1 MITESCSATPSFFL
15 RSTAEVQQGRVDFH
29 WGSMWWFGS
38 REIGNTTGLTLGL
51 MTMKPGA
58 TNDRH
63 LHPNCEEVLYLQQ
76 GLLEHRIGE
85 EVVRQQPG
93 QVLTVPVNTP
103 HSTTNIGEGEAELII
118 AFSSGARQ
126 FIPC

>member
-1 MITESCSATPSFFL
+1 MAESNLSTLPFFL
-15 RSTAEVQQGRVDFH
+15 RSQSEIGEGRVDFH
-29 WGSMWWFGS
+29 WGSIWWFGS
-38 REIGNTTGLTLGL
+38 RELGNTTGVTMGR

-63 LHPNCEEVLYLQQ
+63 FHPNCEEVMYVQQ

-93 QVLTVPVNTP
+93 EFLTVPANTP
-103 HSTTNIGEGEAELII
+103 HSTTNIGEGEAELMI
-118 AFSSGARQ
+118 AFSSGARE

>member
-1 MITESCSATPSFFL
+1 MTESNLSILPFFL
-15 RSTAEVQQGRVDFH
+15 RSRSEIVEGRVDFH

-38 REIGNTTGLTLGL
+38 RDLGNTTGVTMGL

-63 LHPNCEEVLYLQQ
+63 FHPNCEEVLYVQQ
-76 GLLEHRIGE
+76 GLLEHRIAE
-85 EVVRQQPG
+85 SVVRQQPG
-93 QVLTVPVNTP
+93 EFLTIPVNTP

-118 AFSSGARQ
+118 AFSSGARE